1 MKNYLIFSVLCLSML
16 CIGVLMG
23 RTIFSKQR
31 VRETYKDRV
40 VLIKVGDVDG
50 RPIFNV
56 HRDTCFD
63 EQMYP
68 EEIAYGLNTGLWDYN
83 EDLRITDKEKE

>member
-1 MKNYLIFSVLCLSML
+1 MKNSLIISALTISML
-16 CIGVLMG
+16 CIGILAG
-23 RTIFSKQR
+23 RTVFSKPTRQQS
-31 VRETYKDRV
+31 YKDKI
-40 VLIKVGDVDG
+40 VLVKVGDVDG

-83 EDLRITDKEKE
+83 EDLRITDK